1 MNQVLGGR
9 GAIEI
14 SQFWQ
19 SLTDEQRQHLRQLA
33 QKMAAT
39 LGVSETITLQSI
51 IDTVEKN
58 RRQK

>member
-1 MNQVLGGR
+1 MLVMGAR

-33 QKMAAT
+33 QKMAAA

-51 IDTVEKN
+51 IDTVEEN